1 MYMHIWMPVTI
12 INEERGKGK
21 EERYIIIA
29 TIKRSNNK

>member
-1 MYMHIWMPVTI
+1 MYMHICMHVTI

-29 TIKRSNNK
+29 KIKRTNNK